1 LAATRLPRP
10 QGFVS
15 DFAEKLSPAERQ
27 DLEARLKD
35 FKDRSDGIEVAVVTI
50 PYDWLGSLPLEK
62 YSLRLA
68 RSWGIGARGKR
79 KDGLLLLI
87 AIKTR
92 DDNGLYHGSTRLEVS
107 RSLEDD
113 LPSSVAS
120 GLIAA
125 MHDDFVAGRFDQAAN
140 RGVQGIIETLG
151 RERSFLVPRASPSP
165 TPRVPLTAGPA
176 QDEGISGIFG
186 AVLGLFGG
194 AGAMAILLLF

>member
-79 KDGLLLLI
+79 KDGVLLLI
-87 AIKTR
+87 AIKAP
-92 DDNGLYHGSTRLEVS
+92 DDQGINHGSTRLEVS

-120 GLIAA
+120 GLIPA

-140 RGVQGIIETLG
+140 RGVQGIFETLAK
-151 RERSFLVPRASPSP
+151 ERSFLVPRAGPSP
-165 TPRVPLTAGPA
+165 TPRLPLTAGRA
-176 QDEGISGIFG
+176 RDEGVIGILG
-186 AVLGLFGG
+186 SVLGLLAG
-194 AGAMAILLLF
+194 AGVVVI